1 MRKGEID
8 IITLGCSKNLV
19 DAERLMRQLELAG
32 YRCVHDSSMPK
43 GEIAII
49 NTCGFIGDAKEE
61 SIEMIL
67 QFAERKNKGKLRKLY
82 VMGCLSQR
90 YREEL
95 PTEIPEVDKWFGK
108 FDYMGIVD
116 ECTNE
121 RLKELPTDY
130 SLEFKGKDYE
140 RTLTTPKHYAYL
152 KIAEG
157 CNRYCSYCAI
167 PLITGRFT
175 SRKMENILDEVRWL
189 VNEGVKEFNV
199 IAQDL
204 SSYGLD
210 LYGEHRLAQL
220 IDEMAQIE
228 GVEWIRLHYAYPTD
242 FPYDILPVMA
252 KHSNVCKYMDIALQ
266 HCSSNVLEKMR
277 RHITCEE
284 QNALIERI
292 RKEVPGICIRT
303 TLLVG
308 HPGETQEDF
317 DELCEWVKKMRRHIT
332 CEEQNALIE
341 RIRKEVPGICIRTTL
356 LVGHPGETQED
367 FDELCEWVKKMRFD
381 RMGAFAYSEE
391 EGTFAA
397 RHYTDDIPQTEK
409 ERRVDILMTLQQSIS
424 SEILSQMVGT
434 KQRIVIDREE
444 EEYYIGRTQY
454 DSPEVDCEVLIEK
467 SKMEN
472 RTSGTNELKIGEFY
486 TVNIIKSED
495 FDLYA
500 KL

>member
-32 YRCVHDSSMPK
+32 YRCVHDSPQPK

-67 QFAERKNKGKLRKLY
+67 QFADRKNKGKLSKLY

-90 YREEL
+90 YAKEL
-95 PTEIPEVDKWFGK
+95 PAEIPEVDGWFGK
-108 FDYMGIVD
+108 FDFFGIVE
-116 ECTNE
+116 ECASAQFRE
-121 RLKELPTDY
+121 RPEGY
-130 SLEFKGKDYE
+130 GLEFKGKDYE
-140 RTLTTPKHYAYL
+140 RMLTTPSHYAYL

-167 PLITGRFT
+167 PLITGKFT
-175 SRKMENILDEVRWL
+175 SRTIEDILEEVQWL
-189 VNEGVKEFNV
+189 VSKGVKEFNV

-220 IDEMAQIE
+220 LDQMAQVE
-228 GVEWIRLHYAYPTD
+228 GVEWIRIHYTYPTD

-252 KHSNVCKYMDIALQ
+252 KHSNICKYMDIALQ
-266 HCSSNVLEKMR
+266 HCSDNMLKLMR
-277 RHITCEE
+277 RRITREE
-284 QNALIERI
+284 QDTLIARI
-292 RKEVPGICIRT
+292 REEVPGICLRT

-308 HPGETQEDF
+308 HPGETEEDF
-317 DELCEWVKKMRRHIT
+317 NELCEWVKKM
-332 CEEQNALIE
+332 
-341 RIRKEVPGICIRTTL
+341 K
-356 LVGHPGETQED
+356 
-367 FDELCEWVKKMRFD
+367 FD
-381 RMGAFAYSEE
+381 RLGAFAYSEE
-391 EGTFAA
+391 EGTYAA
-397 RHYTDDIPQTEK
+397 KHYTDDIPQEEK
-409 ERRVDILMTLQQSIS
+409 DRRVDTIMAIQQTIS

-434 KQRIVIDREE
+434 QQRVVIDREE
-444 EEYYIGRTQY
+444 ADYYIGRTQY
-454 DSPEVDCEVLIEK
+454 DSPEVDCEVLIKKEGDEAK
-467 SKMEN
+467 GK
-472 RTSGTNELKIGEFY
+472 LKIGEFY

-500 KL
+500 SL

>member
-1 MRKGEID
+1 MRKNEID

-32 YRCVHDSSMPK
+32 YHCVHDSATPR

-61 SIEMIL
+61 SIEIIL
-67 QFAERKNKGKLRKLY
+67 QFAERKTKGKLRKLY

-95 PTEIPEVDKWFGK
+95 PVEIPEVDKWFGK
-108 FDYMGIVD
+108 FDYLGIVN
-116 ECTNE
+116 EVKGE
-121 RLKELPTDY
+121 RLEV
-130 SLEFKGKDYE
+130 KGADYE
-140 RTLTTPKHYAYL
+140 RMLTTPEHYAYL

-167 PLITGRFT
+167 PLITGKFT
-175 SRKMENILDEVRWL
+175 SRKMEDILDEVRWL
-189 VNEGVKEFNV
+189 VKQGVKEFNV

-210 LYGEHRLAQL
+210 LYGKHRLADL
-220 IDEMAQIE
+220 VNEMAQIE

-252 KHSNVCKYMDIALQ
+252 KHPNVCKYMDIALQ

-277 RHITCEE
+277 RHITQEE

-308 HPGETQEDF
+308 HPGETEEDF
-317 DELCEWVKKMRRHIT
+317 
-332 CEEQNALIE
+332 N
-341 RIRKEVPGICIRTTL
+341 
-356 LVGHPGETQED
+356 
-367 FDELCEWVKKMRFD
+367 ELCEWVKKMRFD

-397 RHYTDDIPQTEK
+397 RHYTDDIPQDEK
-409 ERRVDILMTLQQSIS
+409 ERRVETLMAIQQSIS
-424 SEILSQMVGT
+424 SDILSQMVGT
-434 KQRIVIDREE
+434 SQRVVIDREE
-444 EEYYIGRTQY
+444 EEYYVGRTQY

-467 SKMEN
+467 GARSQEQ
-472 RTSGTNELKIGEFY
+472 GTKTLRIGEFY
-486 TVNIIKSED
+486 TVTIIRSED

-500 KL
+500 QL

>member
-1 MRKGEID
+1 MRKNEID

-19 DAERLMRQLELAG
+19 DAERLMYQLELAG
-32 YRCVHDSSMPK
+32 YKCVHDSEHPN

-61 SIEMIL
+61 SIEIIL
-67 QFAERKNKGKLRKLY
+67 QFAERKTKGKLRKLY

-90 YREEL
+90 YKEEL
-95 PTEIPEVDKWFGK
+95 PIEIPEVDKWFGK
-108 FDYMGIVD
+108 FDYMGIV
-116 ECTNE
+116 EELKGE
-121 RLKELPTDY
+121 RLKV
-130 SLEFKGKDYE
+130 KGEEY

-175 SRKMENILDEVRWL
+175 SRPLEEILEEVRWL
-189 VNEGVKEFNV
+189 VSNGVKEFNV

-210 LYGEHRLAQL
+210 LYGEHRLAKL
-220 IDEMAQIE
+220 VDEMAQIE
-228 GVEWIRLHYAYPTD
+228 GVEWIRLHYTYPTD
-242 FPYDILPVMA
+242 FPYDLLPVMA
-252 KHSNVCKYMDIALQ
+252 KHKNVCKYMDIALQ
-266 HCSSNVLEKMR
+266 HCSDNMLKKMH
-277 RHITCEE
+277 RHITREE
-284 QNALIERI
+284 QNAVITRI

-308 HPGETQEDF
+308 HPGETEENF
-317 DELCEWVKKMRRHIT
+317 NELCEWVKEMKF
-332 CEEQNALIE
+332 E
-341 RIRKEVPGICIRTTL
+341 
-356 LVGHPGETQED
+356 
-367 FDELCEWVKKMRFD
+367 

-391 EGTFAA
+391 DGTYAA
-397 RHYTDDIPQTEK
+397 IHYNDDIPQEEK
-409 ERRVDILMTLQQSIS
+409 ERRVEALMAIQQSIS

-434 KQRIVIDREE
+434 QQRVVIDREE
-444 EEYYIGRTQY
+444 EEYYVGRTQY

-467 SKMEN
+467 NKK
-472 RTSGTNELKIGEFY
+472 LQIGNFY

-500 KL
+500 SL

>member
-32 YRCVHDSSMPK
+32 YRCVHDAANPK

-61 SIEMIL
+61 SIDIIL
-67 QFAERKNKGKLRKLY
+67 QFAERKTKGKLRKLY

-95 PTEIPEVDKWFGK
+95 PAEIPEVDKWFGK
-108 FDYMGIVD
+108 FDYMGIVN
-116 ECTNE
+116 EVKGE
-121 RLKELPTDY
+121 RLKVKGERLEEHPTTQV
-130 SLEFKGKDYE
+130 SLGTPLVKGKDYE
-140 RTLTTPKHYAYL
+140 RKLTTPKHYAYL

-175 SRKMENILDEVRWL
+175 SRPLEEILDEVRWL
-189 VNEGVKEFNV
+189 VGQGVKEFNV

-220 IDEMAQIE
+220 VNEMAQIA
-228 GVEWIRLHYAYPTD
+228 GVEWIRLHYTYPTD
-242 FPYDILPVMA
+242 FPYDLLPVMA
-252 KHSNVCKYMDIALQ
+252 KHKNVCKYMDIALQ
-266 HCSSNVLEKMR
+266 HCSDNMLKKMH
-277 RHITCEE
+277 RHITREE
-284 QNALIERI
+284 QDAVIARI

-308 HPGETQEDF
+308 HPGETEEDF
-317 DELCEWVKKMRRHIT
+317 NELCEWVKKMKF
-332 CEEQNALIE
+332 E
-341 RIRKEVPGICIRTTL
+341 RL
-356 LVGHPGETQED
+356 
-367 FDELCEWVKKMRFD
+367 
-381 RMGAFAYSEE
+381 GAFAYSEE

-397 RHYTDDIPQTEK
+397 KHYTDDIPQEEK
-409 ERRVDILMTLQQSIS
+409 ERRVEKLMEIQQEIS
-424 SEILSQMVGT
+424 AELLSHMVGT
-434 KQRIVIDREE
+434 KQRVVIDREE
-444 EEYYIGRTQY
+444 EEYYVGRTQY

-467 SKMEN
+467 EAK
-472 RTSGTNELKIGEFY
+472 GERLEAGNY
-486 TVNIIKSED
+486 YEVTIIKSED

-500 KL
+500 QL

>member
-61 SIEMIL
+61 SIEIIL
-67 QFAERKNKGKLRKLY
+67 QFAERKANGKLRKLY

-108 FDYMGIVD
+108 FDYMGIV
-116 ECTNE
+116 EEVKGE
-121 RLKELPTDY
+121 RLKA
-130 SLEFKGKDYE
+130 KGKEYE
-140 RTLTTPKHYAYL
+140 RMLTTPKHYAYL

-167 PLITGRFT
+167 PLITGKFT
-175 SRKMENILDEVRWL
+175 SRKMEEILDEVRWM
-189 VNEGVKEFNV
+189 VSEGVKEFNV

-210 LYGEHRLAQL
+210 IYGEHRLAQL

-228 GVEWIRLHYAYPTD
+228 GVEWIRLHYTYPTD
-242 FPYDILPVMA
+242 FPYDLLPVMA
-252 KHSNVCKYMDIALQ
+252 KHKNVCKYMDIALQ
-266 HCSSNVLEKMR
+266 HCSDNMLKKMH
-277 RHITCEE
+277 RHITREE
-284 QNALIERI
+284 QDAVIARI

-308 HPGETQEDF
+308 HPGETEEDF
-317 DELCEWVKKMRRHIT
+317 NELCEWVKEMK
-332 CEEQNALIE
+332 
-341 RIRKEVPGICIRTTL
+341 
-356 LVGHPGETQED
+356 
-367 FDELCEWVKKMRFD
+367 FD
-381 RMGAFAYSEE
+381 RLGAFAYSEE

-397 RHYTDDIPQTEK
+397 KHYKDDIPQEEK
-409 ERRVDILMTLQQSIS
+409 ERRVDTIMAIQQTIS
-424 SEILSQMVGT
+424 AELLRQMVGT
-434 KQRIVIDREE
+434 TQRVVIDREE
-444 EEYYIGRTQY
+444 AEYYVGRTQY

-467 SKMEN
+467 EAMRREAK
-472 RTSGTNELKIGEFY
+472 GERLEAGNY
-486 TVNIIKSED
+486 YEVTIIKSED

-500 KL
+500 QL

>member
-1 MRKGEID
+1 MHKGEID

-32 YRCVHDSSMPK
+32 YKCIHDAAEPK

-61 SIEMIL
+61 SIDIIL
-67 QFAERKNKGKLRKLY
+67 QFAERKTKHKLRKLY

-95 PTEIPEVDKWFGK
+95 PIEIPEVDQWFGK

-116 ECTNE
+116 EVKGE
-121 RLKELPTDY
+121 RLEV
-130 SLEFKGKDYE
+130 KGMDYE

-157 CNRYCSYCAI
+157 CNRFCSYCAI

-175 SRKMENILDEVRWL
+175 SRKIEDILDEVRWL
-189 VNEGVKEFNV
+189 VGQGVKEFNV

-220 IDEMAQIE
+220 VDEMAQIE
-228 GVEWIRLHYAYPTD
+228 GVEWIRLHYTYPTD
-242 FPYDILPVMA
+242 FPYDLLPVMA
-252 KHSNVCKYMDIALQ
+252 KHPNICKYMDIALQ
-266 HCSSNVLEKMR
+266 HCSDNMLRKMH
-277 RHITCEE
+277 RHITREE
-284 QNALIERI
+284 QDAVIRRI

-308 HPGETQEDF
+308 HPGETEEDF
-317 DELCEWVKKMRRHIT
+317 NELCEWVKEMKF
-332 CEEQNALIE
+332 E
-341 RIRKEVPGICIRTTL
+341 
-356 LVGHPGETQED
+356 
-367 FDELCEWVKKMRFD
+367 

-397 RHYTDDIPQTEK
+397 QHYQDDIPQEEK
-409 ERRVDILMTLQQSIS
+409 ERRVETLMAIQQEIS
-424 SEILSQMVGT
+424 AELLSQMVGT
-434 KQRIVIDREE
+434 QQRVVIDREE
-444 EEYYIGRTQY
+444 EGYYVGRTQY
-454 DSPEVDCEVLIEK
+454 DSPEVDCEVLIETK
-467 SKMEN
+467 
-472 RTSGTNELKIGEFY
+472 RELHVGEFY
-486 TVNIIKSED
+486 NVTIIKSED

-500 KL
+500 SL